1 MSKQPNAQRP
11 RVRLHHGRAVDIDE
25 SADRAFAPLN
35 GVSPRNRAR
44 LALMHSVNKYG
55 VFDAEK
61 VCLGR
66 HARAHAIA
74 KVAVDG
80 FGKWHAGY
88 DFRDSGGGVCSAASV
103 YDLTVHGSR
112 QDAIDSVVGMAC
124 RHFSRRLASEH
135 AWLEAR
141 VHTEAKEIL
150 AQIDVMI
157 AGARKKASCRPTAP
171 RQTAV

>member
-1 MSKQPNAQRP
+1 MR
-11 RVRLHHGRAVDIDE
+11 
-25 SADRAFAPLN
+25 
-35 GVSPRNRAR
+35 
-44 LALMHSVNKYG
+44 SVNKYG

-80 FGKWHAGY
+80 SGKWHAGY
-88 DFRDSGGGVCSAASV
+88 DFRDSCGGVCSAASV
-103 YDLTVHGSR
+103 YDRTVHGSR
-112 QDAIDSVVGMAC
+112 QDAIDSIVQMAR

-141 VHTEAKEIL
+141 VHAEAREIL

-157 AGARKKASCRPTAP
+157 AGARKKRILPPDGAAANGRLG
-171 RQTAV
+171 AVQHVAR